1 MQIFKANITHSVL
14 DYLKSNLKENVC
26 FKEANNLLFNSFGI
40 LDFFETEEEFKNLI
54 SAISE
59 SQNIVSEPDRTE
71 YGDFQTNLNLANN
84 VAEILVNKSSL
95 PQIIIEPTCGKGNFI
110 LASLQQFKNV
120 EKIYGIEIYKPY
132 VWECK
137 FNIIDFYLQNLKENK
152 PKISIIHSSVFDYNF
167 KQLAKEYTDREIL
180 IIGNPPW
187 VTNSQLG
194 SLNSSNL
201 PKKRN
206 FKNHNGLDAIT
217 GKGNFDIAEFITI
230 NLIETFQKMKGH
242 LALLVKN
249 SVIKNIV
256 YEQEN
261 NKFGISEIERYYID
275 CKKEFNVSV
284 EASLFTCK
292 LNAEPEF
299 ECEELNLYN
308 SKNADR
314 TKARSKR
321 RFEERKRFGWI
332 KRKFVSNI
340 DTYFD
345 TQQIDG
351 ICPFEWRQ
359 GIKHDCSSIME
370 LDKVNGHF
378 INGLKDKIELEQDLV
393 YGLLK
398 SSDLKNTVISESRKF
413 TIVTQKKVGQ
423 ETNYIKYDYPKTYQ
437 YLTEHQEAFNGR
449 KSSIYNNKPP
459 FSIFGVGDYSFK
471 PYKVAISGLY
481 KTFHFSLVLPQN
493 EKPLMLDDTCYLL
506 GFDNL
511 EFAVYTLLLLNSET
525 NVQFLQ
531 SITFSDAKRTFTK
544 DVLMRID
551 LLKLA
556 ENIEISELQ
565 TTLNEIN
572 KTYNFNLTLDLWEDF
587 IEEMQPIKSGQM
599 QLF

>member
-551 LLKLA
+551 LLRLA

>member
-1 MQIFKANITHSVL
+1 MQIFEANITDSVI
-14 DYLKSNLKENVC
+14 DYLKCNLKGYVC
-26 FKEANNLLFNSFGI
+26 LKKANNLLFNSFGI
-40 LDFFETEEEFKNLI
+40 LNFFETEEELKNLI
-54 SAISE
+54 NAISE
-59 SQNIVSEPDRTE
+59 SYHIISEPDRTE

-84 VAEILVNKSSL
+84 VAEILSNKNSL

-110 LASLQQFKNV
+110 LASLQQFRNI

-137 FNIIDFYLQNLKENK
+137 FNIIDFYLKNPKENK
-152 PKISIIHSSVFDYNF
+152 PEISIIHNSVFDYNF
-167 KQLAKEYTDREIL
+167 KQLAKENTEKEIL

-230 NLIETFQKMKGH
+230 NLIETFQKMKGQ

-256 YEQEN
+256 YDQRN
-261 NKFGISEIERYYID
+261 NKFGISEIKRYYID

-284 EASLFTCK
+284 EASLFICK
-292 LNAEPEF
+292 LNSKPEF
-299 ECEELNLYN
+299 ECEELNLYQPN
-308 SKNADR
+308 NVG
-314 TKARSKR
+314 
-321 RFEERKRFGWI
+321 KRFGWI
-332 KRKFVSNI
+332 EMKFVSNI
-340 DTYFD
+340 DTYFN

-378 INGLKDKIELEQDLV
+378 VNRLKDEIKLENDLV

-398 SSDLKNTVISESRKF
+398 SSDLKNTVISESRKY

-423 ETNYIKYDYPKTYQ
+423 ETNYIKYDYPKTYE
-437 YLTEHQEAFNGR
+437 YLTKHQDIFNGR
-449 KSSIYNNKPP
+449 KSSIYNNKPL

-481 KTFHFSLVLPQN
+481 KTFHFTLVLPQN
-493 EKPLMLDDTCYLL
+493 EKPLMLDDTCYFL
-506 GFDNL
+506 GFDKL

-565 TTLNEIN
+565 ITLNEIN
-572 KTYNFNLTLDLWEDF
+572 EFYNFNLTLDLWEDY
-587 IEEMQPIKSGQM
+587 INEMKPIKTGQIE
-599 QLF
+599 LF

>member
-423 ETNYIKYDYPKTYQ
+423 ETNYIKYNYPKTYQ

>member
-54 SAISE
+54 SAISK

>member
-59 SQNIVSEPDRTE
+59 SQNIVSEPARTE